1 LENVVATSRIELG
14 LHLLV
19 LLNDTDSTVVVRNVT
34 VVGLRGLL
42 L

>member
-1 LENVVATSRIELG
+1 
-14 LHLLV
+14 V
-19 LLNDTDSTVVVRNVT
+19 LFNDTDSTVVVRNVT